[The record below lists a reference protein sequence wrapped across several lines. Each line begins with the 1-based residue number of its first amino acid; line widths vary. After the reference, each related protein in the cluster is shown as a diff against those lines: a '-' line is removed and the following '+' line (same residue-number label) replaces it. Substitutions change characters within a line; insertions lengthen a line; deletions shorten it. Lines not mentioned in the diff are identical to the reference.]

1 MKTEIKVGLVGLGIL
16 ILLFFGIKFLKGIDI
31 FNKEVSYHVLYKDVS
46 GMHESNY
53 IYLNG
58 MKVGY
63 IKDIKAM
70 DNRAENF
77 LVTISISSKVNMT
90 KDSKIVLFNADMLG
104 SKALRLELGHGE
116 LLHKGDTITGE
127 IEIGMLD
134 KLGTA
139 ITPMAENLDS
149 ILSATKSIL
158 NQQNR
163 DNIQRTLANLE
174 STSRKLNDISQQ
186 FDGLI
191 DSEKNKIKNIIANTE
206 SITANLKDNNE
217 RLSNIISRIDQIT
230 DTVAQANIGNTLSET
245 SRTIERLNKVLG
257 IIENGKGNLGLLIN
271 DEGLYRNL
279 NESARKLDAL
289 IEDIKANPKKYVKIS
304 VF

>member
-77 LVTISISSKVNMT
+77 LVTISISSKVNLT

-127 IEIGMLD
+127 IEVGMLD

-206 SITANLKDNNE
+206 SITTNLKDNNE

-230 DTVAQANIGNTLSET
+230 DTVAQANIGSTLSET

>member
-1 MKTEIKVGLVGLGIL
+1 MKTEIKVGLVGLGIF

-63 IKDIKAM
+63 IKDIKAL

-127 IEIGMLD
+127 IEVGMLD

-206 SITANLKDNNE
+206 SITTNLKDNNE

-230 DTVAQANIGNTLSET
+230 DTVAQANIGSTLSET

>member
-206 SITANLKDNNE
+206 SITTNLKDNNE

-230 DTVAQANIGNTLSET
+230 DTVAQANIGSTLSET

>member
-63 IKDIKAM
+63 IKDIKAL

-174 STSRKLNDISQQ
+174 STSRKLNGISQQ

-206 SITANLKDNNE
+206 SITTNLKDNNE

-279 NESARKLDAL
+279 NESARKLEAL

>member
-70 DNRAENF
+70 DNRADNF

-127 IEIGMLD
+127 IEVGMLD

-206 SITANLKDNNE
+206 SITTNLKDNNE

>member
-63 IKDIKAM
+63 IKDIKAL

-206 SITANLKDNNE
+206 SITTNLKDNNE

-230 DTVAQANIGNTLSET
+230 DTVAQANIGSTLSET

>member
-63 IKDIKAM
+63 IKAIKAM

-206 SITANLKDNNE
+206 SITTNLKDNNE

>member
-1 MKTEIKVGLVGLGIL
+1 MKTEIKVALVGLGIL

-206 SITANLKDNNE
+206 SITTNLKDNNE

-230 DTVAQANIGNTLSET
+230 DTVAQANIGSTLSET

>member
-16 ILLFFGIKFLKGIDI
+16 ILLFFGIKFLKGMDI

-104 SKALRLELGHGE
+104 SKALRLELGHRE

-127 IEIGMLD
+127 IEVGMLD

-206 SITANLKDNNE
+206 SITTNLKDNNE

-230 DTVAQANIGNTLSET
+230 DTVAQANIGSTLSET

>member
-163 DNIQRTLANLE
+163 DNIQRTLTNLE

-206 SITANLKDNNE
+206 SITTNLKDNNE

>member
-1 MKTEIKVGLVGLGIL
+1 MKTEIKVGLVGLGVL

-31 FNKEVSYHVLYKDVS
+31 FNKEVNYYVLYKDVS
-46 GMHESNY
+46 GMHQSNY

-63 IKDIKAM
+63 IKSIKAM

-104 SKALRLELGHGE
+104 SKALRLELGQGE
-116 LLHKGDTITGE
+116 LLHKGDTIKGE
-127 IEIGMLD
+127 REVGMLD

-174 STSRKLNDISQQ
+174 STSRKLNELSRQ
-186 FDGLI
+186 FDGLV
-191 DSEKNKIKNIIANTE
+191 DSEKSKIRNIIANTE
-206 SITANLKDNNE
+206 SITSNLKDNNE

-230 DTVAQANIGNTLSET
+230 DTVAQANIGSTLSET
-245 SRTIERLNKVLG
+245 SQTIERLNKVLG

-289 IEDIKANPKKYVKIS
+289 IEDFKANPKKYVKIS

>member
-127 IEIGMLD
+127 IEVGMLD

-186 FDGLI
+186 FDSLI

-206 SITANLKDNNE
+206 SITTNLKDNNE

-230 DTVAQANIGNTLSET
+230 DTVAQANIGSTLSET

>member
-16 ILLFFGIKFLKGIDI
+16 ILLFSGIKFLKGIDI

-127 IEIGMLD
+127 IEAGMLD

-206 SITANLKDNNE
+206 SITTNLKDNNE

-230 DTVAQANIGNTLSET
+230 DTVAQANIGSTLSET

>member
-127 IEIGMLD
+127 IEVGMLD

-174 STSRKLNDISQQ
+174 STSRKLNDISKQ

-206 SITANLKDNNE
+206 SITTNLKDNNE

-230 DTVAQANIGNTLSET
+230 DTVAQANIGSTLSET

>member
-31 FNKEVSYHVLYKDVS
+31 FNKEVSYHVLYNDVS

-63 IKDIKAM
+63 IKDIKAL

-174 STSRKLNDISQQ
+174 STSRKLNGISQQ

-191 DSEKNKIKNIIANTE
+191 DSEKKKIKNIIANTE
-206 SITANLKDNNE
+206 SITTNLKDNNE

-230 DTVAQANIGNTLSET
+230 DTVAQANIGSTLSET

-279 NESARKLDAL
+279 NESARKLEAL

>member
-63 IKDIKAM
+63 IKDIKAL

-127 IEIGMLD
+127 IEVGMLD

-230 DTVAQANIGNTLSET
+230 DTVAQANIGSTLSET

-271 DEGLYRNL
+271 DEGLYRSL

>member
-63 IKDIKAM
+63 IKDIKAL

-127 IEIGMLD
+127 IEVGMLD
-134 KLGTA
+134 NHGTA
-139 ITPMAENLDS
+139 ITPKAENLDS

-230 DTVAQANIGNTLSET
+230 DTVAQANIGSTLSET

-279 NESARKLDAL
+279 NESARKLEAL

>member
-63 IKDIKAM
+63 IKDIKAL

-127 IEIGMLD
+127 IEVGMLD

-206 SITANLKDNNE
+206 SITTNLKDNNE

-230 DTVAQANIGNTLSET
+230 DTVAQANIGSTLSET

-289 IEDIKANPKKYVKIS
+289 IEDIKANPNKYVKIS

>member
-127 IEIGMLD
+127 IEVGMLD

-174 STSRKLNDISQQ
+174 STSQKLNDISQQ

-206 SITANLKDNNE
+206 SITTNLKDNNE

-230 DTVAQANIGNTLSET
+230 DTVAQANIGSTLSET

>member
-1 MKTEIKVGLVGLGIL
+1 MKTEIKVGLVGLGVL

-31 FNKEVSYHVLYKDVS
+31 FNKEVNYYVLYKDVS
-46 GMHESNY
+46 GMHQSNY

-63 IKDIKAM
+63 IKSIKAM

-104 SKALRLELGHGE
+104 SKALRLELGQGE
-116 LLHKGDTITGE
+116 LLHKGDTIKGE
-127 IEIGMLD
+127 REVGMLD

-174 STSRKLNDISQQ
+174 STSRKLNELSRQ
-186 FDGLI
+186 FDGLV
-191 DSEKNKIKNIIANTE
+191 DSEKSKIRNIIANTE
-206 SITANLKDNNE
+206 SITSNLKDNNE

-230 DTVAQANIGNTLSET
+230 DTVVQANIGSTLSET

-279 NESARKLDAL
+279 SESAKKLDAL

>member
-63 IKDIKAM
+63 IKDIKAL

-174 STSRKLNDISQQ
+174 STSRKLNGISQQ

-191 DSEKNKIKNIIANTE
+191 DSEKKKIKNIIANTE

-230 DTVAQANIGNTLSET
+230 DTVAQANIGSTLSET

>member
-1 MKTEIKVGLVGLGIL
+1 MKTEIKVGLVGLGVL

-31 FNKEVSYHVLYKDVS
+31 FNKEVNYCVLYKDVS
-46 GMHESNY
+46 GMHQSNY

-63 IKDIKAM
+63 IKSIKAM

-104 SKALRLELGHGE
+104 SKALRLELGQGE
-116 LLHKGDTITGE
+116 LLHKGDTIKGE
-127 IEIGMLD
+127 REVGMLD

-174 STSRKLNDISQQ
+174 STSRKLNELSRQ
-186 FDGLI
+186 FDGLV
-191 DSEKNKIKNIIANTE
+191 DSEKSKIRNIIANTE
-206 SITANLKDNNE
+206 SITSNLKDNNE

-230 DTVAQANIGNTLSET
+230 DTVAQANIGSTLSET

-279 NESARKLDAL
+279 SESAKKLDAL

>member
-63 IKDIKAM
+63 IKDIKAL

-206 SITANLKDNNE
+206 SITTNLKDNNE

-230 DTVAQANIGNTLSET
+230 DTVAQANIGSTLSET

-279 NESARKLDAL
+279 NESARKLEAL

>member
-63 IKDIKAM
+63 IKDIKAL

-127 IEIGMLD
+127 IEVGMLD

-206 SITANLKDNNE
+206 SITTNLKDNNE

-279 NESARKLDAL
+279 NESARKLEAL

>member
-70 DNRAENF
+70 DNRAENL

-127 IEIGMLD
+127 IEVGMLD

-206 SITANLKDNNE
+206 SITTNLKDNNE

-230 DTVAQANIGNTLSET
+230 DTVAQANIGSTLSET

>member
-206 SITANLKDNNE
+206 SITTNLKDNNE

>member
-1 MKTEIKVGLVGLGIL
+1 MKTEIKVGLVGLGVL

-63 IKDIKAM
+63 IKAIKAL

-206 SITANLKDNNE
+206 SITTNLKDNNE

>member
-1 MKTEIKVGLVGLGIL
+1 MKTEIKVGLVGLGVL

-31 FNKEVSYHVLYKDVS
+31 FNKEVNYYVLYKDVS
-46 GMHESNY
+46 GMHQSNY

-63 IKDIKAM
+63 IKSIKAM

-104 SKALRLELGHGE
+104 SKALRLELGQGE
-116 LLHKGDTITGE
+116 LLHKGDTIKGE
-127 IEIGMLD
+127 REVGMLD

-174 STSRKLNDISQQ
+174 STSRKLNELSRQ
-186 FDGLI
+186 FDGLV
-191 DSEKNKIKNIIANTE
+191 DSEKSKIRNIIANTE
-206 SITANLKDNNE
+206 SITSNLKDNNE

-230 DTVAQANIGNTLSET
+230 DTVAQANIGSTLSET

-271 DEGLYRNL
+271 DEDLYRNL
-279 NESARKLDAL
+279 SESAKKLDAL

>member
-127 IEIGMLD
+127 IEVGMLD

-206 SITANLKDNNE
+206 SITTNLKDKNE

-230 DTVAQANIGNTLSET
+230 DTVAQANIGSTLSET

>member
-127 IEIGMLD
+127 IEVGMLD

-206 SITANLKDNNE
+206 SITTNLKDNNE

-230 DTVAQANIGNTLSET
+230 DTVAQANIGSTLSET

-279 NESARKLDAL
+279 NESARKLEAL

>member
-1 MKTEIKVGLVGLGIL
+1 MKTEIKVGLVGLGVL

-31 FNKEVSYHVLYKDVS
+31 FNKEVNYYVLYKDVS
-46 GMHESNY
+46 GMHQSNY

-63 IKDIKAM
+63 IKSIKAM

-104 SKALRLELGHGE
+104 SKALRLELGQGE
-116 LLHKGDTITGE
+116 LLHKGDTIKGE
-127 IEIGMLD
+127 REVGMLD

-163 DNIQRTLANLE
+163 DNIQRTLVNLE
-174 STSRKLNDISQQ
+174 STSRKLNELSRQ
-186 FDGLI
+186 FDGLV
-191 DSEKNKIKNIIANTE
+191 DSEKSKIRNIIANTE
-206 SITANLKDNNE
+206 SITSNLKDNNE

-230 DTVAQANIGNTLSET
+230 DTVAQANIGSTLSET

-279 NESARKLDAL
+279 NESAKKLDAL

>member
-1 MKTEIKVGLVGLGIL
+1 MKTEIKVGLVGLGVL

-31 FNKEVSYHVLYKDVS
+31 FNKEVNYYVLYKDVS
-46 GMHESNY
+46 GMHQSNY

-63 IKDIKAM
+63 IKSIKAM

-104 SKALRLELGHGE
+104 SKALRLELGQGE
-116 LLHKGDTITGE
+116 LLHKGDTIKGE
-127 IEIGMLD
+127 REVGMLD

-174 STSRKLNDISQQ
+174 STSRKLNELSRQ
-186 FDGLI
+186 FDGLV
-191 DSEKNKIKNIIANTE
+191 DSEKSKIRNIIANTE
-206 SITANLKDNNE
+206 SITSNLKDNNE

-230 DTVAQANIGNTLSET
+230 DTVAQANIGSTLSET

-279 NESARKLDAL
+279 SESAKKLDAL
-289 IEDIKANPKKYVKIS
+289 IEDIKVNPKKYVKIS

>member
-206 SITANLKDNNE
+206 SITTNLKDNNE

-279 NESARKLDAL
+279 NESARKLEAL

>member
-1 MKTEIKVGLVGLGIL
+1 MKTEIKVGLVGLGVL

-31 FNKEVSYHVLYKDVS
+31 FNKEVNYYVLYKDVS
-46 GMHESNY
+46 GMHQSNY

-63 IKDIKAM
+63 IKSIKAM

-104 SKALRLELGHGE
+104 SKALRLELGQGE
-116 LLHKGDTITGE
+116 LLHKGDTIKGE
-127 IEIGMLD
+127 REIGMLD

-174 STSRKLNDISQQ
+174 STSRKLNELSRQ
-186 FDGLI
+186 FDGLV
-191 DSEKNKIKNIIANTE
+191 DSEKSKIRNIIANTE
-206 SITANLKDNNE
+206 SITSNLKDNNE

-230 DTVAQANIGNTLSET
+230 DTVAQANIGSTLSET

-279 NESARKLDAL
+279 SESAKKLDAL

>member
-63 IKDIKAM
+63 IKDIKAL

-174 STSRKLNDISQQ
+174 STSRKLNGISQQ

-279 NESARKLDAL
+279 NESARKLEAL

>member
-63 IKDIKAM
+63 IKDIKAL

-230 DTVAQANIGNTLSET
+230 DTVAQANIGSTLSET

-279 NESARKLDAL
+279 NESARKLEAL

>member
-1 MKTEIKVGLVGLGIL
+1 MKTEIKVALVGLGVL

-31 FNKEVSYHVLYKDVS
+31 FNKEVNYYVLYKDVS
-46 GMHESNY
+46 GMHQSNY

-63 IKDIKAM
+63 IKSIKAM

-104 SKALRLELGHGE
+104 SKALRLELGQGE
-116 LLHKGDTITGE
+116 LLHKGDTIKGE
-127 IEIGMLD
+127 REVGMLD

-174 STSRKLNDISQQ
+174 STSRKLNELSRQ
-186 FDGLI
+186 FDGLV
-191 DSEKNKIKNIIANTE
+191 DSEKSKIRNIIANTE
-206 SITANLKDNNE
+206 SITSNLKDNNE

-230 DTVAQANIGNTLSET
+230 DTVAQANIGSTLSET

-279 NESARKLDAL
+279 SESAKKLDAL
-289 IEDIKANPKKYVKIS
+289 IEDIKVNPKKYVKIS

>member
-127 IEIGMLD
+127 IEVGMLD

-206 SITANLKDNNE
+206 SITTNLKDNNE